1 MSILNLLKLRSF
13 KLVILILLTSKIPSG
28 SGKIVKEE
36 LRKINLTLCQRV
48 SIRITKRRWW
58 ETLTKSQGISL
69 VTQSSTQKT
78 TLTTFAKAHFA
89 IATNLP
95 TTRNS
100 KEEALK
106 LKKNIRKKPSEPIL
120 MSYTALTN
128 LVEEH
133 VRAAII
139 QFSMQTE
146 CKKSICS
153 VFMLVQR
160 N

>member
-1 MSILNLLKLRSF
+1 
-13 KLVILILLTSKIPSG
+13 
-28 SGKIVKEE
+28 
-36 LRKINLTLCQRV
+36 
-48 SIRITKRRWW
+48 
-58 ETLTKSQGISL
+58 